1 MKKLLF
7 VILLLS
13 FLVNA
18 AAQGTGGAALQVT
31 SHTVIPDVIYPGTVG
46 QLQISILNSGTD
58 TAGATVVNYKTPGET
73 LYSEQSVGD
82 IGAGSNAIVS
92 IPFTVPAKT
101 PSGFFVMDLNIVY
114 FADAPHS
121 SIKNTPISIPIVVSQ
136 QQILEVKT
144 ISVEPGTIQ
153 PGDTITAQLNIINT
167 GGVMNNVVIATP
179 AGSSFTLQG
188 TTQQAVGSIPF
199 NSSKD
204 VSVIL
209 ASSSS
214 TSVGKYSIPLIISYQ
229 DSLQNTLNQTIYV
242 GPITVSESG
251 AQFRISLI
259 PVTNTE
265 VGSQAQFDLTLE
277 NLGGSGASVT
287 IDLNQT
293 AEFTPIGSTRV
304 YFDSIGP
311 GAKQSQKITI
321 GIAPTTNTGYYN
333 LPITVSI
340 SGKTYAQSI
349 GIVVNATPDI
359 AITSD
364 STPQFISAGSN
375 GVKVLA
381 QISNVGNGPI
391 RSVYVSATPTKDF
404 TFVGPTDK
412 FIGTLNVDDF
422 ATFQIAVDVPSSLAP
437 AEYGIPLA
445 ITFKDS
451 RNMEHTI
458 NKDVTVR
465 VYSGLDASRLNS
477 ISGSTTAGGNRT
489 NGSVLFGLSAI
500 QLAAAVL
507 IIGVV
512 GYFVYKKYKGN
523 KK

>member
-1 MKKLLF
+1 MKKILF

-13 FLVNA
+13 VLVSA
-18 AAQGTGGAALQVT
+18 AVTGNAALQVT
-31 SHTVIPDVIYPGTVG
+31 SHTVIPDTIYPGTVG
-46 QLQISILNSGTD
+46 QLQVSVLNSGTD
-58 TAGATVVNYKTPGET
+58 TAGAVVVDYKVPGQT

-92 IPFTVPAKT
+92 IPFTVPSKT
-101 PSGFFVMDLNIVY
+101 ASGFFVMDLNIVY
-114 FADAPHS
+114 FADATHS

-153 PGDTITAQLNIINT
+153 PGDTITANLNIVNT
-167 GGVMNNVVIATP
+167 GGVMNNVVISTP
-179 AGSSFTLQG
+179 SDSSFTLRG

-204 VSVIL
+204 VSVSL

-214 TSVGKYSIPLIISYQ
+214 TSVGKYSIPITISYQ
-229 DSLQNTLNQTIYV
+229 DSLQNTLNQTIFV

-251 AQFRISLI
+251 AQFRISLV
-259 PVTNTE
+259 PTTNTE

-293 AEFTPIGSTRV
+293 AEFTPIGSTRI

-364 STPQFISAGSN
+364 STPQFISSGTN
-375 GVKVLA
+375 GVKILA

-422 ATFQIAVDVPSSLAP
+422 ATFQIAVDVPASLSP
-437 AEYGIPLA
+437 GEYGIPLA

-451 RNMEHTI
+451 RNIEHTI
-458 NKDVTVR
+458 NKNVSVTI
-465 VYSGLDASRLNS
+465 YSSANAARLNAA
-477 ISGSTTAGGNRT
+477 SGSTSTTGVTRT
-489 NGSVLFGLSAI
+489 NGTVLFGLSTL
-500 QLAAAVL
+500 QLGAVVL
-507 IIGVV
+507 IIGVI